1 MYKKPIEILE
11 KYFGYKEFRKGQEE
25 IINSILNKKD
35 VVAIMPTGGGKS
47 LCYQIPA
54 LILDGITIVIS
65 PLISLMKDQVDTLN
79 SMNIKSSYINSSLS
93 ENKIKNILN
102 GVYNDEYKIIY
113 VAPERL
119 DNYDFINVI
128 KRANISQIAVDEA
141 HCISQWGHDFRKS
154 YTKISNFI
162 CDLEERP
169 IVTSFTATAST
180 KVKEDI
186 IKNLKLQN
194 YKEYITG
201 FNRDNLEINIVKN
214 CNKKEY
220 ILSYMEKNKDNSGI
234 VYAATRKSVEAI
246 YESLKRRNY
255 SVVKYHGGL
264 NNEDRQHYQE
274 LFVKDEKN
282 IMIATN
288 AFGMGIDK
296 SNIRWIL
303 HYNMPQSIEN
313 YYQEIGR
320 AGRDGEK
327 SKCTLLFSPQ
337 DIQTQKLLIDSG
349 ISNMERK
356 QSQYIKLQQIIDLV
370 YSNDCYRKSILNYF
384 GEEFENKC
392 DNCSNCLNR
401 RIMVDKSEDAMK
413 VISCIVR
420 MKRSYGINMIVD
432 VLRGSKNKK
441 VISLGFNGL
450 STYGIM
456 KNYKSED
463 LKIFINTL
471 ISHGYLDMVESVS
484 NNTSFATIRI
494 NNISKEVIKG
504 NKKVMLYEIFSQEDE
519 KEVNYLYEKLKEIR
533 FVVAK
538 KNNIAPYMV
547 FSDSTLMEMSK
558 KYPINKE
565 EMLGISGVGEVK
577 FDKYGEMFIGEIIKY
592 TDENNI
598 KINSTKEENSNL
610 KQYDEFL
617 YVNSNKELYERLKE
631 LRAFYAKKENTIF
644 YKILSKN
651 TLKEISGRYPIS
663 EKELLDISGIGSVKF
678 KKYGE
683 EIIRVVKEYLEEKN
697 MNPPWKEKKKLS
709 IVIDGEN
716 RKNNEIALDL
726 LNQGRE
732 LNDVS
737 LEVEVSPA
745 TLLTYVNDYI
755 VEGNTLNFDL
765 ELNEYY
771 NENEKDKILKAIDEC
786 KSQSLNLIKK
796 ILPSNIK
803 YESIMAVIIENNL
816 NLSNKKKELC

>member
-11 KYFGYKEFRKGQEE
+11 KYFGYKEFRKGQED
-25 IINSILNKKD
+25 IINSILNKQD
-35 VVAIMPTGGGKS
+35 VIAIMPTGGGKS
-47 LCYQIPA
+47 ICYQIPA
-54 LILDGITIVIS
+54 LMLDGITIVIS

-93 ENKIKNILN
+93 DNEIKNILN
-102 GVYNDEYKIIY
+102 GVHNNEYKIIY

-119 DNYDFINVI
+119 DNYEFINSI
-128 KRANISQIAVDEA
+128 KKINISQIAVDEA

-154 YTKISNFI
+154 YTKISDFI
-162 CDLEERP
+162 YSLEKRP
-169 IVTSFTATAST
+169 IVTAFTATASIR
-180 KVKEDI
+180 VKEDI
-186 IKNLKLQN
+186 IKNLKLIKYN
-194 YKEYITG
+194 EYTTG
-201 FNRDNLEINIVKN
+201 FNRDNLEIDIIKN

-220 ILSYMEKNKDNSGI
+220 ILNYIEKNKDNSGI

-255 SVVKYHGGL
+255 SVAKYHGGL
-264 NNEDRQHYQE
+264 SNEERQCYQE
-274 LFVKDEKN
+274 LFVNDEKN

-349 ISNMERK
+349 ISNVDRK
-356 QSQYIKLQQIIDLV
+356 KSNYIKLQQMIDLV
-370 YSNDCYRKSILNYF
+370 YSNDCYRKNILNYF

-392 DNCSNCLNR
+392 NNCSNCLNR
-401 RIMVDKSEDAMK
+401 GIMVDKTEDAMK
-413 VISCIVR
+413 VISCIIR
-420 MKRSYGINMIVD
+420 MRRSYGINMIVD

-441 VISLGFNGL
+441 VINLGFNDL

-471 ISHGYLDMVESVS
+471 ISHGYLDMVESIS
-484 NNTSFATIRI
+484 GTNSFATIRI
-494 NNISKEVIKG
+494 NNMSKEIIKG
-504 NKKVMLYEIFSQEDE
+504 NKKVMLYDIVSEVDE
-519 KEVNYLYEKLKEIR
+519 KEVNHLYDILKDVR
-533 FVVAK
+533 FTVAK
-538 KNNIAPYMV
+538 ENNIAPYMV

-558 KYPINKE
+558 KYPRNKT
-565 EMLGISGVGEVK
+565 EMLFISGVGEVK
-577 FDKYGEMFIGEIIKY
+577 FDKYGEKFIEKIVEY
-592 TDENNI
+592 VDENSI
-598 KINSTKEENSNL
+598 KISNTNDDNNEL

-617 YVNSNKELYERLKE
+617 YVNSNKELYDRLKE

-651 TLKEISGRYPIS
+651 TLKEISGRYPVN
-663 EKELLDISGIGSVKF
+663 EKELLDISGIGSVKYN
-678 KKYGE
+678 KYGE
-683 EIIRVVKEYLEEKN
+683 AIIKLVKEYLEEKN
-697 MNPPWKEKKKLS
+697 INPKWQEKNKLK
-709 IVIDGEN
+709 IVIDGDN

-726 LNQGRE
+726 LNQGMG
-732 LNDVS
+732 LSDVS
-737 LEVEVSPA
+737 LEVEVSQA

-755 VEGNTLNFDL
+755 LEGNVLTFDL
-765 ELNEYY
+765 ELSEYY
-771 NENEKDKILKAIDEC
+771 SDNEKDKILKAMDEC
-786 KSQSLNLIKK
+786 KSQNLNLIKK
-796 ILPSNIK
+796 ILPPNVK

-816 NLSNKKKELC
+816 NLSDRKKELC